1 MPSPLDLLIPPRLII
16 RAADDL
22 HRMVILAEKSL
33 ERLEAM
39 ERRTDRMLELGE
51 RIDGRADQVLGLG
64 ERISTQTEA
73 VTELGAE
80 IEALGRRM
88 LEQGMIIEK
97 QAEAVAA
104 RAGELVEALPTIE
117 MAVSMVS
124 PLEGAVERIG
134 RAVDRL
140 PGGLRRPE
148 AAAPEDEG
156 DPDA

>member
-22 HRMVILAEKSL
+22 HRMVVLAEKSL

-39 ERRTDRMLELGE
+39 ERRTDRMIELGE

-80 IEALGRRM
+80 IEELGKRM
-88 LEQGMIIEK
+88 LEQGLIIEK

-117 MAVSMVS
+117 LAVSMVS

-148 AAAPEDEG
+148 AAE
-156 DPDA
+156 PDAAADPEA

>member
-1 MPSPLDLLIPPRLII
+1 MRLGLEGKVAIVTGGSRGI
-16 RAADDL
+16 GAA
-22 HRMVILAEKSL
+22 VSVELARQGCDVAL
-33 ERLEAM
+33 TYR
-39 ERRTDRMLELGE
+39 
-51 RIDGRADQVLGLG
+51 GRADAAAAVVA
-64 ERISTQTEA
+64 RIE
-73 VTELGAE
+73 E
-80 IEALGRRM
+80 LGRRM